1 MDTPERM
8 NGPQLIDPHRDDFLM
23 EDRTHDWIRAASA
36 AILLISAIAAIIKR
50 YEDSDNRR
58 Y

>member
-1 MDTPERM
+1 MIEPGSENRI
-8 NGPQLIDPHRDDFLM
+8 IDPHRDDWM
-23 EDRTHDWIRAASA
+23 IEDTTHDWIKAASA

-50 YEDSDNRR
+50 YEDSENRR